1 MKNFQPGGLRN
12 RRDDIGGRPRGDVN
26 HYAPKT
32 RPQGG
37 KPAYSKSFGGDSRST
52 DSRNYNP
59 KDRAPRET
67 KSYPATCSN
76 CGAACD
82 VPFRPDGVKPVLCR
96 DCFAKKGP
104 ATNMATSRDRFTQ
117 NEQRGH
123 QPAPIVATVEISQIS
138 KQLIA
143 LEAKVNQILEL
154 IKASEKLAT
163 TLPELIEETL
173 EKPKKVVKK
182 ATPKPAAKK
191 APAKKVAAKKAVK
204 KIAKKK

>member
-26 HYAPKT
+26 HYAPKS

-76 CGAACD
+76 CGIACD

-96 DCFAKKGP
+96 DCYSKKGP
-104 ATNMATSRDRFTQ
+104 ATNMTTNRDRFTV

-123 QPAPIVATVEISQIS
+123 QPATVAPVAQIAEIAQIT
-138 KQLIA
+138 KQLVA
-143 LEAKVNQILEL
+143 LETKVNQILDL
-154 IKASEKLAT
+154 IKASEKLT
-163 TLPELIEETL
+163 ETMPKMIEA
-173 EKPKKVVKK
+173 VV
-182 ATPKPAAKK
+182 ATPKKAVAKKASKKVAAKK
-191 APAKKVAAKKAVK
+191 APAKKAASKKVMK
-204 KIAKKK
+204 K